1 MKKKFALL
9 LLPLLLCGLT
19 SCDKLSNVGS
29 CKIDKDYEAVHIYG
43 IGCVSTSKCELVY
56 VNREGSDGVAD
67 IWLKYTDKYGDEF
80 TTTEF
85 ALVKGACPICKK

>member
-1 MKKKFALL
+1 MKKLALL

-19 SCDKLSNVGS
+19 SCNELDNVGS
-29 CKIDKDYEAVHIYG
+29 CKIDKNYEAVHIYG
-43 IGCVSTSKCELVY
+43 IGCVPAEKCELVY
-56 VNREGSDGVAD
+56 VNKEMVEGIAN